1 MQLAVAGPA
10 ELVTCDQ
17 TIEDRIRCG
26 KATGLRNLPF
36 SDFDANDVWLTLVC
50 IAQTLVCWAQALL
63 LDGDLKVAEP
73 KTLRYR
79 LWHAAGR
86 LVHHARRVILRF
98 DRDWPWAGALV
109 AAFRR
114 LPVPGDRRRPATRP
128 DSTAP
133 ACRASSRPPTAVPAG
148 LGGTPSAPWC
158 APIWP
163 PDHPEPSVGRVP

>member
-1 MQLAVAGPA
+1 MKAASKCSSPTSTTPTSPA
-10 ELVTCDQ
+10 W
-17 TIEDRIRCG
+17 
-26 KATGLRNLPF
+26 KPATAPTPEWRTASAAARPPACNLPF
-36 SDFDANDVWLTLVC
+36 SDFDANDVWLTLVAA
-50 IAQTLVCWAQALL
+50 AQTLVCWAQALL

-114 LPVPGDRRRPATRP
+114 LPVPG
-128 DSTAP
+128 
-133 ACRASSRPPTAVPAG
+133 
-148 LGGTPSAPWC
+148 
-158 APIWP
+158 
-163 PDHPEPSVGRVP
+163 